1 MHSHTT
7 LLVALLVA
15 FAGCAGGPPAGT
27 ETGTPTATDSPTPTA
42 TDSPTPTATD
52 SPTPETTT
60 YGTDCPAFVEVDPV
74 SDVPDDATVI
84 PYADLSAERRA
95 EFDAALSEGNAEVE
109 DGGDGYVFWVD
120 RPYVRYEGTVYRAVV
135 AVC

>member
-1 MHSHTT
+1 MHRTT
-7 LLVALLVA
+7 LLVAGVVALLVA

-27 ETGTPTATDSPTPTA
+27 ETGTPTATDSPTVTA
-42 TDSPTPTATD
+42 TDSPTV
-52 SPTPETTT
+52 TTT
-60 YGTDCPAFVEVDPV
+60 SPGTHCPAFVEVDAV
-74 SDVPDDATVI
+74 SDVPDDAAVI
-84 PYADLSAERRA
+84 PYEDLSAERRA

-109 DGGDGYVFWVD
+109 DGGDGYEFWVD